1 MKTVSLLTLQLK
13 AIPTY
18 PALSM
23 KQEQGL
29 QARTWLCGA
38 SGLMGPLAA
47 SRIPSCSQA
56 EEADVSKSGP

>member
-1 MKTVSLLTLQLK
+1 MKKVSLLTFQLK

-29 QARTWLCGA
+29 KAKKWLCGV
-38 SGLMGPLAA
+38 SELMGPLAA
-47 SRIPSCSQA
+47 F
-56 EEADVSKSGP
+56 